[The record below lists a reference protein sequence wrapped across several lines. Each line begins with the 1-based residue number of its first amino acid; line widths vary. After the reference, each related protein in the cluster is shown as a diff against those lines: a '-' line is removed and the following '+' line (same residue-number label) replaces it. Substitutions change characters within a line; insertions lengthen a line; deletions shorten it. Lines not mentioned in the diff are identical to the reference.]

1 MIRRIILPIVLFLV
15 LALAVVF
22 AALNP
27 GTVSVDLGFFETR
40 VQKSLALALA
50 FGAGWVFGVLCL
62 AAVLL
67 RLTLDR
73 RRLRKSLRLAE
84 GEVHALRSMPATHA
98 D

>member
-1 MIRRIILPIVLFLV
+1 MVRRILLPLVLFVV

-27 GTVSVDLGFFETR
+27 GVVTVDLGFAEAR
-40 VQKSLALALA
+40 LQKSLALALA
-50 FGAGWVFGVLCL
+50 FGAGWLFGILCL

-67 RLTLDR
+67 RVTLDR
-73 RRLRKSLRLAE
+73 RQLRKSLRLAE
-84 GEVHALRSMPATHA
+84 GEVHALRSMPSHA

>member
-1 MIRRIILPIVLFLV
+1 MVRRILLPIALFLV
-15 LALAVVF
+15 LALAVIF

-27 GTVSVDLGFFETR
+27 GTVTVDLGFTEAR
-40 VQKSLALALA
+40 LQKSLALALA
-50 FGAGWVFGVLCL
+50 FGAGWLFGVLCL

-67 RLTLDR
+67 RMTLDR

-84 GEVHALRSMPATHA
+84 GEVHALRSMPTHA

>member
-1 MIRRIILPIVLFLV
+1 MVRRILLPLTLFLV
-15 LALAVVF
+15 LALAVIF

-27 GTVSVDLGFFETR
+27 GAVTVDLGFTEAR
-40 VQKSLALALA
+40 LQKSLALALA
-50 FGAGWVFGVLCL
+50 FGAGWLFGILCL

-67 RLTLDR
+67 RMTLDR

-84 GEVHALRSMPATHA
+84 GEVHALRSMPTHA